1 MGLVMA
7 GITCNLDRIWGLG
20 PWACLWG
27 IIILIMLSWDTA
39 PSVPLWGCHSLPRIL
54 DCVSG
59 ETMLAAVHIHLFLL
73 YLLVHVMISHH
84 DGLYL
89 NREPKE
95 AFLR

>member
-7 GITCNLDRIWGLG
+7 GVICNLDRIWGLG

-39 PSVPLWGCHSLPRIL
+39 PNVPLWGCHSLPRIL

-59 ETMLAAVHIHLFLL
+59 ETMLHSSTHSSLSPLPACACDDFPPRWTVFEL
-73 YLLVHVMISHH
+73 
-84 DGLYL
+84 
-89 NREPKE
+89 
-95 AFLR
+95 